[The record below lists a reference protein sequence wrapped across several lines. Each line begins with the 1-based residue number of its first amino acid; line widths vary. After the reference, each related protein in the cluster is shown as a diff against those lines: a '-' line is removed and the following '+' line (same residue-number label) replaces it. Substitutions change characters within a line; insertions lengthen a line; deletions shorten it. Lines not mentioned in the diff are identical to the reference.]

1 LVRNEVGLVVAAPGS
16 RSAALVMAV
25 AERTELSLVVAV
37 DERSAAFWALG
48 MAKASGRPSVVITT
62 SGTAAAN
69 CLPAV
74 VEADASATALLV
86 LTADR
91 PPELR
96 HAMANQ
102 TIDQIKLFGERVRWF
117 CEMGAPEAAAGSV
130 AYWRSTVCRAVA
142 EAGGLSGRPGPVH
155 LNLAFREPL
164 VPLSDDGRTR
174 AEPFPHPLEGR
185 ADGRPWTRARRGSPS
200 GQRLTLSGKG
210 IIVVGEGTDNLAA
223 VHRLAA
229 RLRWPMIAEAHS
241 SARYGAAVST
251 AHFILDVPEV
261 AEVLRP
267 EVIVKVGRAGL
278 SRNVSRLLASGPPQI
293 AVDELG
299 RWTDP
304 ERSVADLLV
313 GSVDRL
319 AVGEPAPPEWRE
331 SWMRLDRAA
340 RRTLDAQLDSFEL
353 PTEPR
358 IARDTARAVPVGGT
372 LSVGSS
378 MPVRDLDWFMAPRR
392 IRVISNR
399 GASGIDGFVS
409 TSMGAATA
417 HGGVVALTGDLALLH
432 DQNGFIADRLPPAV
446 FVVVNNDG
454 GGIFSFL
461 PQAGFPDS
469 FERLFATPHRRDL
482 ADLARL
488 HRLGYRSIEQA
499 GELSSAISQARS
511 QGGVHLLE
519 ARTDRAANVAVHRQ
533 IEEVVRSA
541 IAVELNSPTRSTL

>member
-1 LVRNEVGLVVAAPGS
+1 
-16 RSAALVMAV
+16 
-25 AERTELSLVVAV
+25 
-37 DERSAAFWALG
+37 
-48 MAKASGRPSVVITT
+48 
-62 SGTAAAN
+62 
-69 CLPAV
+69 
-74 VEADASATALLV
+74 
-86 LTADR
+86 
-91 PPELR
+91 
-96 HAMANQ
+96 
-102 TIDQIKLFGERVRWF
+102 
-117 CEMGAPEAAAGSV
+117 
-130 AYWRSTVCRAVA
+130 
-142 EAGGLSGRPGPVH
+142 
-155 LNLAFREPL
+155 
-164 VPLSDDGRTR
+164 
-174 AEPFPHPLEGR
+174 
-185 ADGRPWTRARRGSPS
+185 
-200 GQRLTLSGKG
+200 
-210 IIVVGEGTDNLAA
+210 
-223 VHRLAA
+223 
-229 RLRWPMIAEAHS
+229 
-241 SARYGAAVST
+241 
-251 AHFILDVPEV
+251 
-261 AEVLRP
+261 
-267 EVIVKVGRAGL
+267 
-278 SRNVSRLLASGPPQI
+278 
-293 AVDELG
+293 
-299 RWTDP
+299 
-304 ERSVADLLV
+304 
-313 GSVDRL
+313 
-319 AVGEPAPPEWRE
+319 
-331 SWMRLDRAA
+331 MRLDRAA